1 MRWQKAARSSDGFA
15 TPLHVLEHLQV
26 LFSGHAGGAHVAPDD
41 VWPTSAYL
49 GMTTGRAIPSF
60 DMITWEPEMRSVL
73 NPAAVKTLTKVRQ
86 SVGVILLTRFAQPMA
101 AVPAPCVRSLGSRC
115 CSRRA

>member
-1 MRWQKAARSSDGFA
+1 MRMLLRMMS
-15 TPLHVLEHLQV
+15 
-26 LFSGHAGGAHVAPDD
+26 
-41 VWPTSAYL
+41 WPTSAYF
-49 GMTTGRAIPSF
+49 GMTTGRAIPGF

-86 SVGVILLTRFAQPMA
+86 SVGVILLTRLAQPVE
-101 AVPAPCVRSLGSRC
+101 AVRAPCARSLCARC